1 MKSLNEFLNE
11 KRYKDTFRVK
21 KDEKYLTYHGMKKIS
36 FTDNKHISLPFED
49 KKEAEKA
56 AKEYG
61 GEVFSYSEIF
71 EDLKTKEIDPNKF
84 SNDGPMKDD
93 EFFKNGKK
101 DGDFSDD
108 VIETKR
114 FSIPAKSLKPSQ
126 DAIYLSK
133 ALDMAINNIV
143 GGDLNAMVSRD
154 NYILDGHHRWAAT
167 MFGNPNAKVQGMQ
180 SNLTIG
186 DLVPVLRKA
195 GDALGNERGVEPK
208 GGDTNIYKA
217 TIQDI
222 EDAVYTGKNMNKKY
236 YNKDASIAWY
246 ETLGKDLVEKRLKAI
261 QSKKLPAGAPARK
274 DMPKIEPEQ
283 VAKIASDLNGGKI
296 DAMFPYVKEQRTI
309 KALDEYLKK

>member
-11 KRYKDTFRVK
+11 
-21 KDEKYLTYHGMKKIS
+21 
-36 FTDNKHISLPFED
+36 
-49 KKEAEKA
+49 A
-56 AKEYG
+56 
-61 GEVFSYSEIF
+61 
-71 EDLKTKEIDPNKF
+71 LKTKEIDPSKF
-84 SNDGPMKDD
+84 SNEGPMKDD
-93 EFFKNGKK
+93 DYFKKGKK
-101 DGDFSDD
+101 DGDFNDD

-114 FSIPAKSLKPSQ
+114 FSIPAKALKPSQ

-180 SNLTIG
+180 SNLAIG
-186 DLVPVLRKA
+186 DLVPILRKA

-222 EDAVYTGKNMNKKY
+222 EDAVYTGKNMNPKY

-283 VAKIASDLNGGKI
+283 VAKITSDLNGGKI
-296 DAMFPYVKEQRTI
+296 DALFPYVTEGKLNEGENESRKRLDSINKTRQVLSKTKDLKRAEFSFLDDV
-309 KALDEYLKK
+309 KAKKLLLSLIDHLEKQLKVLSK